1 MKLKKWTSLLMS
13 VCLLAGANCITSF
26 ASDSVTSETLHSVLP
41 GVFLLSRKKK
51 APDIF
56 KMKTASACYGSIFC
70 CFCCGDFQIQKPADC

>member
-41 GVFLLSRKKK
+41 GVFSFIEEEKS
-51 APDIF
+51 
-56 KMKTASACYGSIFC
+56 T
-70 CFCCGDFQIQKPADC
+70 